1 MFDAHC
7 RTAFLK
13 ALAAT
18 GSVSCAAAMV
28 GIDRTTAY
36 VWRRRYP
43 GFALRWRKALSRP
56 RVCAPASGM
65 RRHASVDLVLRKLRR
80 MARSRTLGSRTWFF
94 DNELPAGGPQSLEHQ
109 GLGDFR

>member
-1 MFDAHC
+1 MFDARC

-36 VWRRRYP
+36 VWRRRHP
-43 GFALRWRKALSRP
+43 GFAARWQKALTVPGLGGPST
-56 RVCAPASGM
+56 GM
-65 RRHASVDLVLRKLRR
+65 RRRPTLDLVLRKLRR
-80 MARSRTLGSRTWFF
+80 MARSRSSLF

-109 GLGDFR
+109 GLGDF

>member
-7 RTAFLK
+7 RNAFLK

-36 VWRRRYP
+36 VWRRRHP
-43 GFALRWRKALSRP
+43 GFAARWRKALSRP
-56 RVCAPASGM
+56 RVCGPASGM
-65 RRHASVDLVLRKLRR
+65 QRRASVDLVLRKLHR
-80 MARSRTLGSRTWFF
+80 MARSRPKFF
-94 DNELPAGGPQSLEHQ
+94 YNELPTGRPQSLEHQ
-109 GLGDFR
+109 GLGDSR